1 MKSKKFSNL
10 ISNDKNYLKLIFA
23 GNLGKAQSLET
34 MIHSTDILSKK
45 KIKIKWYIL
54 GDGRYKS
61 DLDRAIN
68 KLNLQKYFIF
78 FFRFLP

>member
-45 KIKIKWYIL
+45 KIKIKWYII

-68 KLNLQKYFIF
+68 KLNLQNYFIF
-78 FFRFLP
+78 

>member
-1 MKSKKFSNL
+1 
-10 ISNDKNYLKLIFA
+10 
-23 GNLGKAQSLET
+23 
-34 MIHSTDILSKK
+34 MIHSTDILSK

-78 FFRFLP
+78 